1 MKQTLGSLC
10 GNAFVYLGT
19 LAGKSLQ
26 RRLSLAAC
34 GCKSPR
40 AQRRDS
46 AQAIRSHQRRGS
58 EAAAQEGHGEHL
70 REKAAALWAGAL
82 GRGPLCGT
90 TPGGTTD
97 IEVVLEKGQEWS
109 PRKAHTTQPQRRQG
123 PQDPALE
130 GVLKRS
136 LSP

>member
-1 MKQTLGSLC
+1 MKQALGSLC
-10 GNAFVYLGT
+10 GNTFVYLGI
-19 LAGKSLQ
+19 LAGKALQ

-34 GCKSPR
+34 GHKSPR

-46 AQAIRSHQRRGS
+46 AQAIRGHQRRGS

-70 REKAAALWAGAL
+70 REKAAALWARAL
-82 GRGPLCGT
+82 GRGPLRGT
-90 TPGGTTD
+90 TPGGTAD

-109 PRKAHTTQPQRRQG
+109 PCKAHTTQPQGRQG
-123 PQDPALE
+123 PQAPAPE
-130 GVLKRS
+130 GMLKRS